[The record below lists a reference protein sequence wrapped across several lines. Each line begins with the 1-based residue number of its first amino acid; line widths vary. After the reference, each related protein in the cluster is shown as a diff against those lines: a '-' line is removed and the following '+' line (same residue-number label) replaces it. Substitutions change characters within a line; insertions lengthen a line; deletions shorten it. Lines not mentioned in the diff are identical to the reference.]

1 MPYNHK
7 PELIE
12 LLINEPISERQVNNP
27 DNYVEVINRARP
39 QGFAEHFALL
49 LEDIPAIHSSIAPEF
64 FSYFFLGTSLTLPNT
79 SLMSK
84 LNIEDVFFKFDKNAL
99 KLIFKIRNQDYYK
112 LKFIIINTDAKS
124 QNVKFTEKEL
134 SEAKRQL
141 SDSTGNI
148 ISTEIEGQILHIVN
162 DKGFKIKIL
171 PELSH

>member
-64 FSYFFLGTSLTLPNT
+64 F
-79 SLMSK
+79 
-84 LNIEDVFFKFDKNAL
+84 
-99 KLIFKIRNQDYYK
+99 
-112 LKFIIINTDAKS
+112 
-124 QNVKFTEKEL
+124 
-134 SEAKRQL
+134 
-141 SDSTGNI
+141 
-148 ISTEIEGQILHIVN
+148 
-162 DKGFKIKIL
+162 
-171 PELSH
+171 